1 MKDGARVKQIEK
13 ENGEDKKR
21 FIQRIVEIMDY

>member
-1 MKDGARVKQIEK
+1 MKDGAIVKQIEK
-13 ENGEDKKR
+13 ENGEDKKN